1 MIYLYVKTHNKTGLK
16 YLGKT
21 VYDDVDSYQGSGKI
35 WKRHIKKHGY
45 DVTTE
50 IIFVTDSKDEIKE
63 KGIYYSN
70 LWNIVESDDWANL
83 KPEEGDGGKIV
94 LTDEIIAKRKQ
105 FMLTNNPFKDK
116 KHSEE
121 TKQKI
126 RDKRKLQVM
135 PIKTEEQRK
144 QMSERMKGHD
154 VSDET
159 KKKISEKTLG
169 KSKSNK
175 GQPKRKIDCPHCS
188 KIGAI
193 AMMIR
198 WHFDN
203 CKRKI

>member
-45 DVTTE
+45 NVTTE

-105 FMLTNNPFKDK
+105 FMLTNNPFKGK

>member
-50 IIFVTDSKDEIKE
+50 IIFVTANKDEIKE

-105 FMLTNNPFKDK
+105 FMLTNNPFKGK

-126 RDKRKLQVM
+126 KDKRKLQVM

-144 QMSERMKGHD
+144 QISESLMGHT
-154 VSDET
+154 VSEET
-159 KKKISEKTLG
+159 KKKISVQTKG

-175 GQPKRKIDCPHCS
+175 GQPKRKIDCPHCG

-198 WHFDN
+198 WHFNN